1 MWRYHV
7 EQQLDTVINLDAC
20 VQVPPRNIPNDI
32 FDMNTSGRASGS
44 KIGASLRLNNMN
56 NTDLSPKVQCL
67 SLIFVLVLT
76 GAALLAIPMTLV
88 AGVIPVIFPV
98 SILLL
103 PVLIIFIIYGIAWSA
118 YLVLAQSDRPPYAM
132 IGPPSLSKYIP
143 FVPLSPLRCLQV
155 TKIVCEFIWL
165 GVGSMSSFWYWY
177 SLYRQQKKAPEYET
191 VVYSLPFSHNC
202 LDIYPP
208 DVDVVSQNAIVLM
221 LVPTSFFPSYISC
234 NRKLYM
240 PMALRMRKLGY
251 CVVVPDISYYPT
263 CQIPQSVVD
272 LRLALSWVGAH
283 IFSYKGDPSRI
294 YVMGMGISS
303 ELVALTLVQEAA
315 VMSRV
320 VKRQDDENKDPSSE
334 EKSDRLEFNK
344 LMEIY
349 APQVRLPSLAGVV
362 LAAGLSDVIKC
373 YLHNVE
379 MGTEHLGMLRRWAG
393 PRRYQCI
400 IHSPTHLLN
409 NTKDNFDPAF
419 LPSNFLLIHGG
430 RDKFV
435 PISQAA
441 LLQSLLMEVGVKN
454 VELFACRDLGHFDT
468 LKMLLA
474 YPTSHSD
481 SCRYDTP
488 MMNALCSFLV

>member
-1 MWRYHV
+1 M
-7 EQQLDTVINLDAC
+7 
-20 VQVPPRNIPNDI
+20 QVPTSNIPNDI
-32 FDMNTSGRASGS
+32 FAMNTSGRATGS
-44 KIGASLRLNNMN
+44 KIGAPSRLNNVKN
-56 NTDLSPKVQCL
+56 KNLSPKIQCM
-67 SLIFVLVLT
+67 SLIFVLALT
-76 GAALLAIPMTLV
+76 GAAFLAIPMILA

-103 PVLIIFIIYGIAWSA
+103 PVLIIVIVYGLAWSA
-118 YLVLAQSDRPPYAM
+118 YLVVAQSDRPPYAM

-143 FVPLSPLRCLQV
+143 FVPFSPLRCLKV
-155 TKIVCEFIWL
+155 AKIVCEFIWL
-165 GVGSMSSFWYWY
+165 GVRSMGSFWYWY
-177 SLYRQQKKAPEYET
+177 SLYKTQKKSPEYET
-191 VVYSLPFSHNC
+191 VLYSLPFSHNC

-208 DVDVVSQNAIVLM
+208 DVGVMSPNAIVLM
-221 LVPTSFFPSYISC
+221 IVPTSFFPSFISC

-251 CVVVPDISYYPT
+251 CVVVPDISYYPA

-320 VKRQDDENKDPSSE
+320 VRRQDDENKDPSSE
-334 EKSDRLEFNK
+334 EELDRLKFNK

-362 LAAGLSDVIKC
+362 LAAGMSDVIKC

-393 PRRYQCI
+393 PRQYQCI

-409 NTKDNFDPAF
+409 NTKDKFDPAF

-454 VELFACRDLGHFDT
+454 VELFACRDLGHYDT

-474 YPTSHSD
+474 YPLTHSD

-488 MMNALCSFLV
+488 MMKALCSFLV

>member
-1 MWRYHV
+1 M
-7 EQQLDTVINLDAC
+7 
-20 VQVPPRNIPNDI
+20 QVPTTNTPNDI
-32 FDMNTSGRASGS
+32 FDMDTSGRASGS
-44 KIGASLRLNNMN
+44 KNGVSPRLNDVNITN
-56 NTDLSPKVQCL
+56 LSPKVQAI

-76 GAALLAIPMTLV
+76 GAALLAIPMILAV
-88 AGVIPVIFPV
+88 GVIPVILPV

-103 PVLIIFIIYGIAWSA
+103 PVLILVIIYGVAWSA
-118 YLVLAQSDRPPYAM
+118 YLALAQSDRPPYAM
-132 IGPPSLSKYIP
+132 IGPPSISKYIP
-143 FVPLSPLRCLQV
+143 FVPLSPLRCLKV
-155 TKIVCEFIWL
+155 TKTVCGCIWL
-165 GVGSMSSFWYWY
+165 GMRSMSAFWYWY
-177 SLYRQQKKAPEYET
+177 SLYRQQKNAPEYET
-191 VVYSLPFSHNC
+191 VVYSLPFSHKC
-202 LDIYPP
+202 LDVYPP
-208 DVDVVSQNAIVLM
+208 EVDVVKQNAIVLII
-221 LVPTSFFPSYISC
+221 VPTSFFSSSISS

-251 CVVVPDISYYPT
+251 CVVVPDITYYPV
-263 CQIPQSVVD
+263 CQIRQSVID

-283 IFSYKGDPSRI
+283 IFSYQGDPSRI

-320 VKRQDDENKDPSSE
+320 VRRQHEENDDPSSE
-334 EKSDRLEFNK
+334 EEIDRLKFNK

-373 YLHNVE
+373 YLHDVE

-393 PRRYQCI
+393 PRQYQCI

-409 NTKDNFDPAF
+409 NSKDNFDPAF
-419 LPSNFLLIHGG
+419 LPSKFLLIHGG
-430 RDKFV
+430 RDKLV

-441 LLQSLLMEVGVKN
+441 LLQSLLLEVGVNHAK
-454 VELFACRDLGHFDT
+454 LLAYRDMGHFDT

-474 YPTSHSD
+474 YPSPHSD
-481 SCRYDTP
+481 SSRYDTP
-488 MMNALCSFLV
+488 MMDALCSFLA

>member
-1 MWRYHV
+1 M
-7 EQQLDTVINLDAC
+7 
-20 VQVPPRNIPNDI
+20 
-32 FDMNTSGRASGS
+32 
-44 KIGASLRLNNMN
+44 
-56 NTDLSPKVQCL
+56 
-67 SLIFVLVLT
+67 SLIFVLALT
-76 GAALLAIPMTLV
+76 GAAFLAIPMILA

-103 PVLIIFIIYGIAWSA
+103 PVLIIVIVYGLAWSA
-118 YLVLAQSDRPPYAM
+118 YLVVAQSDRPPYAM

-143 FVPLSPLRCLQV
+143 FVPFSPLRCLKV
-155 TKIVCEFIWL
+155 AKIVCEFIWL
-165 GVGSMSSFWYWY
+165 GVRSMGSFWYWY
-177 SLYRQQKKAPEYET
+177 SLYKTQKKSPEYET
-191 VVYSLPFSHNC
+191 VLYSLPFSHNC

-208 DVDVVSQNAIVLM
+208 DVGVMSPNAIVLM
-221 LVPTSFFPSYISC
+221 IVPTSFFPSFISC

-251 CVVVPDISYYPT
+251 CVVVPDISYYPA
-263 CQIPQSVVD
+263 CQIPQSVID

-320 VKRQDDENKDPSSE
+320 VRRQDDENKDPSSE
-334 EKSDRLEFNK
+334 EELDRLKFNK

-362 LAAGLSDVIKC
+362 LAAGMSDVIKC

-393 PRRYQCI
+393 PRQYQCI

-409 NTKDNFDPAF
+409 NTKDKFDPAF
-419 LPSNFLLIHGG
+419 LPPNFLLIHGG

-454 VELFACRDLGHFDT
+454 VELFACRDLGHYDT

-474 YPTSHSD
+474 YPSTHSD

-488 MMNALCSFLV
+488 MMKALCSFLV